1 MTISVTCVP
10 TLDRMSTIST
20 HILDTARGMP
30 ARGVRITLQRSAG
43 NDWEDLATAAT
54 NADGRAPEL
63 LPQGTKLADGIYR
76 MRFDVSAY
84 FSEHK
89 TKSFYP
95 YVEVVFELSGDGHY
109 HVPLLLSPWG
119 FSTYRG
125 S

>member
-1 MTISVTCVP
+1 MGS
-10 TLDRMSTIST
+10 
-20 HILDTARGMP
+20 
-30 ARGVRITLQRSAG
+30 
-43 NDWEDLATAAT
+43 T
-54 NADGRAPEL
+54 NADGRIPDFVPA
-63 LPQGTKLADGIYR
+63 GTPLSAGIYR
-76 MRFDVSAY
+76 VRFDVSAY

-95 YVEVVFELSGDGHY
+95 YIEVVFELAADGHY

>member
-1 MTISVTCVP
+1 
-10 TLDRMSTIST
+10 MSTFST

-30 ARGVRITLQRSAG
+30 ARGVRVTLQRSAG
-43 NDWEDLATAAT
+43 PDQWEDIAMGST
-54 NADGRAPEL
+54 NADGRIPDFVSESKP
-63 LPQGTKLADGIYR
+63 LPAGIYR
-76 MRFDVSAY
+76 VRFDVSAY

-95 YVEVVFELSGDGHY
+95 YIEVVFELGNDGHY

>member
-1 MTISVTCVP
+1 
-10 TLDRMSTIST
+10 MSTIST

-30 ARGVRITLQRSAG
+30 ARGVRVTLQRSVGA
-43 NDWEDLATAAT
+43 DAWDDLAMGST
-54 NADGRAPEL
+54 NADGRIPDFVPKDVIL
-63 LPQGTKLADGIYR
+63 SKGIYR

-95 YVEVVFELSGDGHY
+95 YIEVVFELVADGHY

-119 FSTYRG
+119 YSTYRG

>member
-1 MTISVTCVP
+1 
-10 TLDRMSTIST
+10 MSTIST

-30 ARGVRITLQRSAG
+30 ARGVRVTLQRSTAEHK
-43 NDWEDLATAAT
+43 WEDIAMGST
-54 NADGRAPEL
+54 NADGRVPDL
-63 LPQGTKLADGIYR
+63 LPKDTNLAAGIYR
-76 MRFDVSAY
+76 IRFDVSAY

-95 YVEVVFELSGDGHY
+95 YIEVVFELAADVHY

>member
-1 MTISVTCVP
+1 
-10 TLDRMSTIST
+10 MSTIST
-20 HILDTARGMP
+20 HVLDTSRGLP
-30 ARGVRITLQRSAG
+30 ARGVRITLQRSADHG
-43 NDWEDLATAAT
+43 WEDLATAAT
-54 NADGRAPEL
+54 NADGRAPDL
-63 LPQGTKLADGIYR
+63 LPQGTLFTAGIYR

-84 FSEHK
+84 FSEHQ

-95 YVEVVFELSGDGHY
+95 YIEVVFELGNDGHY